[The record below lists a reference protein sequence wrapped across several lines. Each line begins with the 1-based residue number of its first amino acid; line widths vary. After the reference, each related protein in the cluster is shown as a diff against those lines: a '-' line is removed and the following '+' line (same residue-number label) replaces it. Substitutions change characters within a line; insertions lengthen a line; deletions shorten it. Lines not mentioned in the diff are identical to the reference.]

1 MAKINSTVKLVNAI
15 KTAYRTKNVF
25 GISQITPTSLNILQC
40 LYLEGL
46 IANYSMYETKVK
58 FTVKYIN
65 DKPLIYRIDSL
76 STGSLKKFSSRE
88 KMKNLYKKYDYF
100 FVSTSRGVLSSKELL
115 YAMPIGGQLLFG
127 LKISN

>member
-1 MAKINSTVKLVNAI
+1 MTKINSTVKLVNAI
-15 KTAYRTKNVF
+15 KTAYRTKNVY

-40 LYLEGL
+40 MYLEGL
-46 IANYSMYETKVK
+46 ITEYHMYNTKVR

-88 KMKNLYKKYDYF
+88 EMNDLYKKYDYF
-100 FVSTSRGVLSSKELL
+100 FVSTSRGVLSSKQLL
-115 YAMPIGGQLLFG
+115 NAMPIGGQLLLG
-127 LKISN
+127 LKISH